1 MARGGS
7 TRLGQIPNFDRFK
20 ASLTLSNV
28 KKTSLAKVYYKAYAD
43 IKLEIENRR
52 RENGIKDPLQF
63 VVNDTLCR
71 QVSGREPQLKK
82 FSAQH
87 DVIVFVSGTKSSN
100 GKMLYDSCKVENP
113 NSHFISDIDEIKKE
127 WFSSANSVGICGA
140 TSTPLWLM
148 ENVSEFISEIK

>member
-1 MARGGS
+1 M
-7 TRLGQIPNFDRFK
+7 N
-20 ASLTLSNV
+20 
-28 KKTSLAKVYYKAYAD
+28 Y
-43 IKLEIENRR
+43 
-52 RENGIKDPLQF
+52 PLQF

-82 FSAQH
+82 FSEKH
-87 DVIVFVSGTKSSN
+87 DIIVFVSGTKSSN
-100 GKMLYDSCKVENP
+100 GKMLYESCKAENP
-113 NSHFISDIDEIKKE
+113 NSYFLSGIDEIKKE